1 MILLAIRRLWRLL
14 ARLTGG
20 SLAVL
25 GNPPRRSLR
34 SPHNSTACFARPTLS
49 KLAPL
54 AFTPTLV
61 PTLLE
66 VRSKTAASDGL
77 GGWIQDCGLKESGT
91 PLKSDLRSRP
101 QTASEVGFEVAASNG
116 LGGH

>member
-1 MILLAIRRLWRLL
+1 MILLAIRRLRRLL

-34 SPHNSTACFARPTLS
+34 SPHNPTARFARPTLS

-61 PTLLE
+61 PPLLA
-66 VRSKTAASDGL
+66 VRSKTAV
-77 GGWIQDCGLKESGT
+77 WY
-91 PLKSDLRSRP
+91 
-101 QTASEVGFEVAASNG
+101 ASEVGFEVAASNG
-116 LGGH
+116 LGSH